1 MTEKIEAVGRALQ
14 AVENMKKVD
23 VESIART
30 AELGSQFSFQAA
42 ASDIGC
48 IVGICK
54 RLSPANINFLPY
66 DVLTRVHK
74 CLGKVRESVKLVQD
88 FNLRTTY
95 GNTHVNVHSQYIG
108 TVRSACEEA
117 FNILA
122 PCLLSGVGQEED
134 FKKLQDAVM
143 ARAGEL
149 QRGLETSTKE
159 ANDLLAQIRKTAA
172 EQGVSQQAAFFKQE
186 ADMHMAEAENWKKMV
201 WWTTCILFALAIG
214 SIFLPIIPGMD
225 AVDPWQ
231 LSLSKTLVFVV
242 LGYALFFCA
251 KNYAAHQHNAV
262 VNRHRQNAL
271 MTYEALVKA
280 NKNPENADIV
290 LTHAAKFIYAP
301 QDSGYTRGGNSDS
314 GGISIE
320 SFRRIAGKAREE

>member
-1 MTEKIEAVGRALQ
+1 MTEKIEAVDRALQ
-14 AVENMKKVD
+14 AVENMKTVD
-23 VESIART
+23 LESIART
-30 AELGSQFSFQAA
+30 AELGSQLGFQAA
-42 ASDIGC
+42 ASDVGC
-48 IVGICK
+48 IVDICK
-54 RLSPANINFLPY
+54 RLSPTNINWLPY
-66 DVLTRVHK
+66 TVLTRVPE
-74 CLGKVRESVKLVQD
+74 CLKKVHISIKLIQD
-88 FNLRTTY
+88 FNPQTDANARFRHITI
-95 GNTHVNVHSQYIG
+95 VKD
-108 TVRSACEEA
+108 ACEKA
-117 FNILA
+117 FDILA
-122 PCLLSGVGQEED
+122 PCLCSGVGQEGE
-134 FKKLQDAVM
+134 FKKLQDALV

-186 ADMHMAEAENWKKMV
+186 ADMHMADATDWKKKV

-251 KNYAAHQHNAV
+251 KNYAAHRHNAV

-290 LTHAAKFIYAP
+290 LTHAARFIYAP

-320 SFRRIAGKAREE
+320 SFRRIAGKTGEE